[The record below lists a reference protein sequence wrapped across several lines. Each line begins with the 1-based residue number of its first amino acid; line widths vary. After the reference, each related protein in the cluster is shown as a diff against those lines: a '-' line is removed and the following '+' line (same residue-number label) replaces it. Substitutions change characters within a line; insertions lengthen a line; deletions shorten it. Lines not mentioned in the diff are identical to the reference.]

1 MPRIHPLHL
10 FPPHIAERGL
20 LYFEQQAVAC
30 IKPRACLRAHTLPMN
45 HKEFEIYA

>member
-1 MPRIHPLHL
+1 MHKNTCFTPYHQ
-10 FPPHIAERGL
+10 AVW
-20 LYFEQQAVAC
+20 QQAVAC